1 MYVHVNRDTSEH
13 SEESLSLT
21 SRDAREREGSRQG
34 REGQDETERERER
47 EKREEREEAASAF
60 VLSPVQRYL
69 SDSIAEETTLVS
81 SIRKKK
87 KRNKQNTLDIKVCLP
102 PHSKYSSVSSV
113 PPLCISQSSPDRNP
127 LLQWGYILPRWIQ
140 APAET
145 PASPGPLLTPP
156 PQAACPPAP
165 PDRTSPRR
173 KKATAGWR

>member
-1 MYVHVNRDTSEH
+1 MH
-13 SEESLSLT
+13 
-21 SRDAREREGSRQG
+21 ERG
-34 REGQDETERERER
+34 READKEEKVRTRQRER

-81 SIRKKK
+81 SIRKK

-156 PQAACPPAP
+156 PRAACPPAP
-165 PDRTSPRR
+165 PDRTSPHR

>member
-34 REGQDETERERER
+34 REGQDETERERE
-47 EKREEREEAASAF
+47 KREEREEAASAF

-87 KRNKQNTLDIKVCLP
+87 KETNK
-102 PHSKYSSVSSV
+102 
-113 PPLCISQSSPDRNP
+113 
-127 LLQWGYILPRWIQ
+127 IL
-140 APAET
+140 
-145 PASPGPLLTPP
+145 
-156 PQAACPPAP
+156 
-165 PDRTSPRR
+165 
-173 KKATAGWR
+173 